1 MSLRSIDLQ
10 VALPKVQEAG
20 QGHRT
25 QNQQDTN
32 QQQFASQFQKQ
43 TEQQQKQV
51 QNSPKSEGAQV
62 RKEGRS
68 SSQEN
73 KHDPK
78 DDCHQ
83 LDGSAKDELTVA
95 KDPNLGHS
103 IDIRI

>member
-43 TEQQQKQV
+43 TAQQQTQV

-68 SSQEN
+68 SSQEG
-73 KHDPK
+73 KQDSK
-78 DDCHQ
+78 DASPQ
-83 LDGSAKDELTVA
+83 LEQSAKDELSVG